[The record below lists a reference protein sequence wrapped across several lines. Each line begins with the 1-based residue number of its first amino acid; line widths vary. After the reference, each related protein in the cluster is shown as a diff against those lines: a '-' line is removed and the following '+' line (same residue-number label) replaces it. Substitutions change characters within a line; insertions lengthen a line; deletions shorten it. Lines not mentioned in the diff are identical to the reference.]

1 MRRILVGMVLD
12 ASTSMEDMKRSVI
25 NGYNEYLD
33 TLGKEPAEIRLMQTQ
48 FADAVQIIH
57 GPTPLAVVPRL
68 DHRNYS
74 ASGSTALYD
83 GVGDTIKKLEAEA
96 RAEDR
101 VIVLIMTDG
110 DENWSK
116 RWDLPRLHREIKTK
130 QASGWTFIFFG
141 ANTIDAKAAGAALG
155 IESGNVLSFEAT
167 AAGVEKVFE
176 NVSERTVLLIGDGSQ

>member
-1 MRRILVGMVLD
+1 MRRTLVGMVLD
-12 ASTSMEDMKRSVI
+12 ASTSMDDMKRSVL

-48 FADAVQIIH
+48 FSDTVRVEH
-57 GPTPLAVVPRL
+57 GPLPLAVVPRL
-68 DHRNYS
+68 TDHNYQT
-74 ASGSTALYD
+74 AGSTALYD
-83 GVGDTIKKLEAEA
+83 GVGETIRKLEAEA

-110 DENWSK
+110 DENFS
-116 RWDLPRLHREIKTK
+116 RVWDLPNLHRAIKEK
-130 QASGWTFIFFG
+130 QAKGWTFIFFG

-155 IESGNVLSFEAT
+155 IEAGNVLSFEAT
-167 AAGVEKVFE
+167 DAGVEKVFE

>member
-12 ASTSMEDMKRSVI
+12 ASTSMEDMKQSVI

-48 FADAVQIIH
+48 FSDGVEIKH

-68 DHRNYS
+68 DNRNYQ

-83 GVGDTIKKLEAEA
+83 GVGDTIRALEREQ

-116 RWDLPRLHREIKTK
+116 RWSLPNLHAEIKQK
-130 QASGWTFIFFG
+130 QAKGWTFIFFG